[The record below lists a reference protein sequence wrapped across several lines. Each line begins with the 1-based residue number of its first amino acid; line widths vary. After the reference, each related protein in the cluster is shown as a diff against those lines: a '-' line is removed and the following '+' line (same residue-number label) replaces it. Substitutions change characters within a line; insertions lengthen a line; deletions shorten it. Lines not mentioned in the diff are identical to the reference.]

1 MAEKDLQVIVKAKEL
16 ALHTMKLTSN
26 CNRYPKK
33 YRHSLVDKMQNKC
46 LDIYTTLYEA
56 NRINNA
62 INKYL
67 RCEKITQS
75 ITYCDELLFF
85 IELSM
90 NLELLNDSS
99 AAYWSQMVCDVK
111 YMAIAWRK
119 KNNNNIAGCA
129 LYFLRFAAR

>member
-111 YMAIAWRK
+111 YMALAWRK
-119 KNNNNIAGCA
+119 KEQQ
-129 LYFLRFAAR
+129 